1 MVFVA
6 QQKHSSNARCWAGMA
21 FAGRAHVEDF
31 ACAAEDHRNDL
42 PVRPRQLATHL
53 LASFNNIR
61 VDIDTIV
68 AVSR

>member
-1 MVFVA
+1 
-6 QQKHSSNARCWAGMA
+6 MA
-21 FAGRAHVEDF
+21 FAGPAHVEDF